1 MTRLLSIL
9 LSFLRRPQI
18 EDSHEFGNASDLA
31 PAKPDW
37 LDRFRQNEGE

>member
-1 MTRLLSIL
+1 MTRAIQFLLSL
-9 LSFLRRPQI
+9 LRRPSI

-37 LDRFRQNEGE
+37 QDRLRKAGL

>member
-1 MTRLLSIL
+1 MTRAIQFLMSL
-9 LSFLRRPQI
+9 LRRPSI

-37 LDRFRQNEGE
+37 LDRARKAGL

>member
-1 MTRLLSIL
+1 MTHVLQFLLSL
-9 LSFLRRPQI
+9 LRRPQI